1 MHLLGWRS
9 RREEA
14 MVDAKGRW
22 FTTLSGGGEPMA
34 TLG

>member
-1 MHLLGWRS
+1 MYLLGWW
-9 RREEA
+9 RRWEEA
-14 MVDAKGRW
+14 VVDAKGRW